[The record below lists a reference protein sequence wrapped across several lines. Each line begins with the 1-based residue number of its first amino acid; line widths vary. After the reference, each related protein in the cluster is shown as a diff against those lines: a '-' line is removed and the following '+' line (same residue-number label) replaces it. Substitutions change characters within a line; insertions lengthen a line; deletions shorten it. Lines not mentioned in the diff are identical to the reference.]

1 MRKHQQFA
9 YTFGSPSSDI
19 LPTDDLKGYYQKFY
33 NGYVLWHSQFDAHEV
48 HGGIFDKWN
57 NLDREN
63 GVLGYSIVMNTIQ
76 MKFAKAIL
84 KKVTYLVYKKIV
96 KSPFL

>member
-9 YTFGSPSSDI
+9 YTLGIPSSDI

-33 NGYVLWHSQFDAHEV
+33 NGYVLWLSQFAAHEV

-84 KKVTYLVYKKIV
+84 KRSYILVTRK
-96 KSPFL
+96 F

>member
-33 NGYVLWHSQFDAHEV
+33 NGYVLWLSQFAAHEV
-48 HGGIFDKWN
+48 HGGI
-57 NLDREN
+57 LIN
-63 GVLGYSIVMNTIQ
+63 GI
-76 MKFAKAIL
+76 IL
-84 KKVTYLVYKKIV
+84 VV
-96 KSPFL
+96 KMEY